1 MPSIPMHVLDPQ
13 CLPFVP
19 SFQHQQSQPPQP
31 FFQPDIQQFNPMMF
45 EGYNGAPLFA
55 PYDLPPLSP
64 YGGYPVAPMDPRMF
78 MNYGQQQQQQ
88 LPMQMQQIHMG
99 ANQFSPPPHIPH
111 QSPPIRPQQTTSPNQ
126 PTNKATLQFVPS
138 QVFRNMPKKS

>member
-1 MPSIPMHVLDPQ
+1 MPPIPMHVLDPQ
-13 CLPFVP
+13 SLPFIP

-31 FFQPDIQQFNPMMF
+31 FFQSDMQQFNPMMF
-45 EGYNGAPLFA
+45 GGYNGAPPFA
-55 PYDLPPLSP
+55 PYDLPPPSSP
-64 YGGYPVAPMDPRMF
+64 YGGYPIGPMDPRMF
-78 MNYGQQQQQQ
+78 MNYGQQQ
-88 LPMQMQQIHMG
+88 LPMQMQQIPMG
-99 ANQFSPPPHIPH
+99 AGQFPPPPYIHH